1 MPVQGYTVYIK
12 IARIDKN
19 GIDQTNTLQSLNQ
32 VTVPY
37 STGNITYEVIGIT
50 EHPTYYLYYVKPAQV
65 GWADRAELG
74 YSFSSSYDGTQSLPF
89 LGMPQLTP
97 SLDNLSFF
105 LEGGNGGMGSNAVP
119 LDTYRIVTYPQ
130 KDLNVRISSSV
141 QFGLSSKFPTT
152 SVTASL
158 RIVSSPLFSGQTP
171 GFGNLSQPTIL
182 ATTILTSSIEDRDS
196 ATGVYF
202 SGSYNLSATISSSE
216 FTPGDCIYF
225 QIFPQ
230 VDGGEPFEDCSLASP
245 ITFTNGFFNISSSLS
260 TGLQVGLVPEPYFGE
275 NNFLRAL
282 DCQPLLN
289 NAVTPRIHN
298 IYQDVDYSA
307 GATEPVNF
315 DLLISGS
322 AARAEVQISNYT
334 TRRHVIPRYEG
345 SKSTSQKLNTWTK
358 GDTGT
363 FGKTPTVES
372 LKTVIAYCDW
382 LGGWPPERMNAS
394 TAHVLYLID
403 ADGNISVPN
412 TSENSLPNIQGAFQT
427 GERFRIS
434 TKTIGSGPAET
445 FRNVIRGGQR
455 IEPILYTQSGSA
467 PSAQWN
473 TTMSFEDIIPSPT
486 GNTLNYQSTNTPPFQ
501 GVTDSNAFELLE
513 FTYQVTGT
521 LITNSKYVVPSG
533 VINDGVNLKV
543 YFKRDFTSTSNL
555 TGIFQLYYR
564 VVKERSG
571 AFIYYPNATGEVVDL
586 VNETSTTGAISSGTI
601 NIPVSELLAGD
612 KIYVEFME
620 RREGGGKT
628 LAFPVG
634 KGFFKIS
641 QYPLPTSPVTSS
653 GYNSLWNW
661 GDSNTYPNI
670 ITSSNPTLIDLFNE
684 TAKQTD
690 IIGSGFNPIS
700 LPWSIEYGDEFRFEG
715 REDFTY
721 MVSKIFSPYES
732 GSRVF
737 PTGSIEVH
745 FNSNLPTG
753 SDTSAFNLDHF
764 LIRRYVDDPSQI
776 IFEGFKPTN
785 SQGPYIL
792 TPEYSTAKLNTNIDD
807 VISSL
812 KERGLVTGEEGS

>member
-65 GWADRAELG
+65 GWADRAELEYDFTG
-74 YSFSSSYDGTQSLPF
+74 SVTNESFSISNILQS
-89 LGMPQLTP
+89 QN
-97 SLDNLSFF
+97 LDNYQIISTEKDNLGFYNSSTKE
-105 LEGGNGGMGSNAVP
+105 LIIN
-119 LDTYRIVTYPQ
+119 TYPQ
-130 KDLNVRISSSV
+130 KSLHFKLSGSYSGSVGSPLKTIRVLATSNLQETDTSNMTLIGSQTGTATGTTIETVFVTGSFQPTSPGTKIIINPIFQFTGGPGKLTFLDNTKFFISSSD
-141 QFGLSSKFPTT
+141 
-152 SVTASL
+152 A
-158 RIVSSPLFSGQTP
+158 
-171 GFGNLSQPTIL
+171 
-182 ATTILTSSIEDRDS
+182 
-196 ATGVYF
+196 
-202 SGSYNLSATISSSE
+202 
-216 FTPGDCIYF
+216 
-225 QIFPQ
+225 
-230 VDGGEPFEDCSLASP
+230 
-245 ITFTNGFFNISSSLS
+245 
-260 TGLQVGLVPEPYFGE
+260 TGLQVGLVPEPYFGD

-322 AARAEVQISNYT
+322 ATRAEVQISNYT

-455 IEPILYTQSGSA
+455 IEPILYTQSGSN
-467 PSAQWN
+467 PGAQWN

-486 GNTLNYQSTNTPPFQ
+486 GNTLNYQSTNTPPLQ
-501 GVTDSNAFELLE
+501 GVTDSNAFELLK

-521 LITNSKYVVPSG
+521 LIGTNSKYVVPSG

-586 VNETSTTGAISSGTI
+586 VNETSAIGAISSGTI

-612 KIYVEFME
+612 EIYVEFME

-628 LAFPVG
+628 LGFPVG

>member
-65 GWADRAELG
+65 GWADRAEIEYDFTGSILN
-74 YSFSSSYDGTQSLPF
+74 SSTTYQTTQDMTGAPDLYIKFPITSSLN
-89 LGMPQLTP
+89 
-97 SLDNLSFF
+97 DNLNF
-105 LEGGNGGMGSNAVP
+105 LNRDSSTNFDNNNP
-119 LDTYRIVTYPQ
+119 LNTYQFSTYPQ
-130 KDLNVRISSSV
+130 ETIQINFSGSIMFEPYLVGAGVSAEVALVLLKKDEIEPTLL
-141 QFGLSSKFPTT
+141 QFTPYSIPSSKQGFTLNSTNPIT
-152 SVTASL
+152 SSFHISASLTSSLNPGDSLFAALGTFQVSSNSKVTAS
-158 RIVSSPLFSGQTP
+158 FTTD
-171 GFGNLSQPTIL
+171 TI
-182 ATTILTSSIEDRDS
+182 
-196 ATGVYF
+196 F
-202 SGSYNLSATISSSE
+202 TISS
-216 FTPGDCIYF
+216 P
-225 QIFPQ
+225 P
-230 VDGGEPFEDCSLASP
+230 
-245 ITFTNGFFNISSSLS
+245 S

-322 AARAEVQISNYT
+322 ATRAEVQISNYT

-473 TTMSFEDIIPSPT
+473 TTMSFEDIIPSIDGAV
-486 GNTLNYQSTNTPPFQ
+486 GNYISTNTPTELSYPNNIWTTVPF
-501 GVTDSNAFELLE
+501 GYTI
-513 FTYQVTGT
+513 TGT
-521 LITNSKYVVPSG
+521 LINASGKYTIPSG
-533 VINDGVNLKV
+533 VINDGVNLRPQFKV
-543 YFKRDFTSTSNL
+543 NFKWKIKSSNNINSTV
-555 TGIFQLYYR
+555 TFRI
-564 VVKERSG
+564 VKETSG
-571 AFIYYPNATGEVVDL
+571 GDKQYYGEISQVLTPAPNDPFQF
-586 VNETSTTGAISSGTI
+586 SSL
-601 NIPVSELLAGD
+601 NLPSEIPLQELNQGD
-612 KIYVEFME
+612 KIYIEALKSFTPDAQLT
-620 RREGGGKT
+620 T
-628 LAFPVG
+628 LTNSY
-634 KGFFKIS
+634 FKVT
-641 QYPLPTSPVTSS
+641 QYPLPTSPITSS
-653 GYNSLWNW
+653 GYNSIWNW
-661 GDSNTYPNI
+661 GDSNTYPNV
-670 ITSSNPTLIDLFNE
+670 ITSSNPTLIDLLNE
-684 TAKQTD
+684 CAKQTD

>member
-65 GWADRAELG
+65 GWADRAELEYDFTG
-74 YSFSSSYDGTQSLPF
+74 SVTNESFSISNILQS
-89 LGMPQLTP
+89 QN
-97 SLDNLSFF
+97 LDNYQIISTEKDNLGFYNSSTKE
-105 LEGGNGGMGSNAVP
+105 LIIN
-119 LDTYRIVTYPQ
+119 TYPQ
-130 KDLNVRISSSV
+130 KSLHFKLSGSYSGSVGSPLKTIRVLATSNLQETDTSNMTLIGSQTGTATGTTIETVFVTGSFQPTSPGTKIIINPIFQFTGGPGKLTFLDNTKFFISSSD
-141 QFGLSSKFPTT
+141 
-152 SVTASL
+152 A
-158 RIVSSPLFSGQTP
+158 
-171 GFGNLSQPTIL
+171 
-182 ATTILTSSIEDRDS
+182 
-196 ATGVYF
+196 
-202 SGSYNLSATISSSE
+202 
-216 FTPGDCIYF
+216 
-225 QIFPQ
+225 
-230 VDGGEPFEDCSLASP
+230 
-245 ITFTNGFFNISSSLS
+245 
-260 TGLQVGLVPEPYFGE
+260 TGLQVGLVPEPYFGD

-322 AARAEVQISNYT
+322 ATRAEVQISNYT

-382 LGGWPPERMNAS
+382 LGGWPPEKMNAS

-455 IEPILYTQSGSA
+455 IEPILYTQSGSN
-467 PSAQWN
+467 PGAQWN

-486 GNTLNYQSTNTPPFQ
+486 GNTLNYQSTNTPPLQ
-501 GVTDSNAFELLE
+501 GVTTPNVFELLK

-521 LITNSKYVVPSG
+521 LIDANSKYVVPSG

-586 VNETSTTGAISSGTI
+586 VNETSAIGAISSGTI

-612 KIYVEFME
+612 EIYVEFME

-628 LAFPVG
+628 LGFPVG